1 LERVVKLLDIAELPA
16 AFTQRIRNG
25 FLYGDFQYATDR
37 GSDDFL
43 RQGVFSCYRPLH
55 DSTAMPAHRK
65 ELSDTEW
72 KQLLYLSHADKQRAF
87 TQYAN
92 YYLSTTGQRYW
103 SDTHQLSP
111 YFDHY
116 HRDLDAKLG
125 ATTPGSEMIS
135 EVYMPRHALVPFFDD
150 VRRDFRA
157 HDVNVT
163 YGTIRL
169 IERDTE
175 SFLPWAKQPYAC
187 VIFNLH
193 VDHSPPGIQKSSA
206 DFRRLIDM
214 ARHYGGSYFLTYH
227 RYATRQQVEA
237 CYPQFADFLRLKRQY
252 DPAERFQSEWYRHYR
267 TMFAEVFAGR

>member
-1 LERVVKLLDIAELPA
+1 
-16 AFTQRIRNG
+16 
-25 FLYGDFQYATDR
+25 
-37 GSDDFL
+37 
-43 RQGVFSCYRPLH
+43 
-55 DSTAMPAHRK
+55 M
-65 ELSDTEW
+65 
-72 KQLLYLSHADKQRAF
+72 
-87 TQYAN
+87 QYAN
-92 YYLSTTGQRYW
+92 YYLSTSGQRYW

-135 EVYMPRHALVPFFDD
+135 EVYVPRYALVPFFDD

-157 HDVNVT
+157 HDVNVI

-193 VDHSPPGIQKSSA
+193 VDHTPQGMQRPVPTS
-206 DFRRLIDM
+206 
-214 ARHYGGSYFLTYH
+214 GG
-227 RYATRQQVEA
+227 
-237 CYPQFADFLRLKRQY
+237 
-252 DPAERFQSEWYRHYR
+252 
-267 TMFAEVFAGR
+267 